1 MKTSTD
7 IKEQIKKALDDA
19 FRKTKTLQIEL
30 VPKIDTN
37 IKNHLGNLKLNNE
50 LSDLGNLIDDF
61 DRKGFLDELVI
72 AAIRANPKNS
82 QLVDL
87 MQKHTMD
94 DINPVLKNK
103 ELSQEFDNL
112 WSIICTINKDIIIS
126 ECLNILS
133 LFDFTNAEK
142 SDLEYKFKDLK
153 NIEGIFCYVLK
164 KFLLVEREKFNNGTK
179 TVLYFAQY
187 LANNKDVENSVK
199 PELNS
204 WIVQTTNKYNLPTI
218 RVSSNAQP
226 YLLIIISPEDNS
238 FRVYAYLMPDHNN
251 LQSIE
256 PIEYERDGI
265 ALEPGRKFD
274 SFHEIKNKVI
284 DSFIEKSQ
292 EKLFSLKI
300 YTELII
306 EFFVPVQHLHEKI
319 EQWEIL
325 GDWGEEDDV
334 KILGQ
339 EYGVVVRSYDLFQN
353 PKLRK
358 ALRQLNNKRINFN
371 LLRQESN
378 SIPHINEL
386 DCYCNNWNNLR
397 SKLENAIGLVLT
409 PPVPENDKIRTKLFQ
424 EIISSG
430 IIMVIWKIPNT
441 SGSSPIDKNDELFNL
456 NSLTNLN
463 NLFIDVK
470 KKRREK
476 HDIFLLCEEPH
487 LNNLPLCPELIT
499 PK

>member
-1 MKTSTD
+1 MTTSTD
-7 IKEQIKKALDDA
+7 IKEQIEKALDDA

-37 IKNHLGNLKLNNE
+37 IKNHWGNLKLNNE
-50 LSDLGNLIDDF
+50 LSDLVNLIDDF

-87 MQKHTMD
+87 TQKHRMD

-126 ECLNILS
+126 ECLKILS

-164 KFLLVEREKFNNGTK
+164 KFLLVEREKLNNGTK
-179 TVLYFAQY
+179 TVLHFAED

-199 PELNS
+199 QELNS
-204 WIVQTTNKYNLPTI
+204 WIFQTKNKYNLPRI
-218 RVSSNAQP
+218 SVSSSTQP

-238 FRVYAYLMPDHNN
+238 FRVYAYLMPDNNN

-256 PIEYERDGI
+256 PIEYEQDGI
-265 ALEPGRKFD
+265 ALEPGIKFD

-292 EKLFSLKI
+292 KKLLILKI

-325 GDWGEEDDV
+325 GDWENDV

-353 PKLRK
+353 PKLIK
-358 ALRQLNNKRINFN
+358 ALRQLNNKRENFN
-371 LLRQESN
+371 LLRQQSN

-386 DCYCNNWNNLR
+386 DCYCNNWNNLK
-397 SKLENAIGLVLT
+397 SKLQNAIGLVLT
-409 PPVPENDKIRTKLFQ
+409 PPIPENEKIRTKLFQ

-441 SGSSPIDKNDELFNL
+441 SGSSQIDKNDDCDLFD
-456 NSLTNLN
+456 SLTNLN
-463 NLFIDVK
+463 KLFLDVK
-470 KKRREK
+470 EKRSEN

-487 LNNLPLCPELIT
+487 LDKLPLCPELRT